1 MLDKSLKS
9 YLHEMMIKVLN
20 NKGRVRKNILFDF
33 DKTIQEYLE
42 VNSKKLKKPFKDVEE
57 FYLDE
62 MQVFLFNDKKIS
74 NKNRYIRNIKR
85 VLN

>member
-42 VNSKKLKKPFKDVEE
+42 VNSKKLKNLLKM
-57 FYLDE
+57 L
-62 MQVFLFNDKKIS
+62 
-74 NKNRYIRNIKR
+74 KR
-85 VLN
+85 FT

>member
-1 MLDKSLKS
+1 MLDRSFKS

-42 VNSKKLKKPFKDVEE
+42 VNSKKLKKPFKNVEE

-74 NKNRYIRNIKR
+74 NKHRYIRNIKR